1 MSQEIIDPEVN
12 NDTCEAVG
20 CFAKATN
27 KIAVKVGS
35 LGSIN
40 LYLCKGCAKMFG
52 DKEE

>member
-1 MSQEIIDPEVN
+1 VSQEIIDSEVN

-27 KIAVKVGS
+27 EIAVKVGN
-35 LGSIN
+35 LGIIY
-40 LYLCKGCAKMFG
+40 LYVCKDCAKQFG